1 MTNNMGTI
9 DRVIRIVVGLV
20 LLSLIV
26 LMPEAPWRWVGL
38 IGIVPLV
45 TAIIGWCPAYSLIGV
60 NTRGK
65 S

>member
-1 MTNNMGTI
+1 MTNNIGSI
-9 DRVIRIVVGLV
+9 DRVIRIIAGLV

-38 IGIVPLV
+38 IGIVPLA
-45 TAIIGWCPAYSLIGV
+45 TAIIGWCPAYSLIGM

-65 S
+65 D

>member
-1 MTNNMGTI
+1 MTNNIGSV
-9 DRVIRIVVGLV
+9 DRVIRIIVGIV

-38 IGIVPLV
+38 IGIVPLA
-45 TAIIGWCPAYSLIGV
+45 TAIIGWCPAYSLIGM

-65 S
+65 D

>member
-26 LMPEAPWRWVGL
+26 LVPEAPWRWVGL